1 MIPFSWFKLSNLAPE
16 SIILPKKIFNIKK
29 DRFLTFKEIFDFE
42 GEGIQSIHT
51 PVDPYKKKNL
61 SYINNSPKEILDAVI
76 EMEEKLLGHNE
87 NEEKIRLN
95 DLFWKSITNNNF
107 ERINYLKN
115 DQKLSVSTQF
125 LKNNQNLF

>member
-1 MIPFSWFKLSNLAPE
+1 
-16 SIILPKKIFNIKK
+16 
-29 DRFLTFKEIFDFE
+29 
-42 GEGIQSIHT
+42 
-51 PVDPYKKKNL
+51 
-61 SYINNSPKEILDAVI
+61 
-76 EMEEKLLGHNE
+76 MEEKLLGHNE
-87 NEEKIRLN
+87 NEEKTRLN